1 MKTSI
6 MVTVFF
12 LMISYLQQVDGLQEQ
27 EKGSKS
33 LGTTKK
39 GIGPSYSSKANRIGI
54 RVADL
59 IGDFKLFAEK

>member
-1 MKTSI
+1 MI
-6 MVTVFF
+6 FF
-12 LMISYLQQVDGLQEQ
+12 LQQVDGLQEQ

-59 IGDFKLFAEK
+59 IGDFKTFAEK

>member
-1 MKTSI
+1 M
-6 MVTVFF
+6 
-12 LMISYLQQVDGLQEQ
+12 LQKVDGLQEL

-54 RVADL
+54 RIADL
-59 IGDFKLFAEK
+59 IGDFRQFSEK